1 MINSSK
7 SIWDGFVN
15 KYSLSKTLRFELQPI
30 SRTLDFIKEKG
41 LIEQDKE
48 REKEFNLVKKIIDS
62 YYIEFIENVLSKI
75 TIDSDLLKEYSA
87 VYKNLKNDKYSSDLK
102 KEFKLIQDKVR
113 SEVYKQIY
121 NFPNFKL
128 LFGKEL
134 IKVILPKWLEYKNRL
149 EDKELILKFDKWT
162 TYFVGFFEN
171 RKNVF
176 SKDPIPTSVIYRIVH
191 DNLPKFLDNIE
202 KFNKIKLLD
211 NFDYFSIEKELSVEL
226 NNKNLDYY
234 FNLSNFNLFLNQR
247 GIELFNTIIG
257 GKSTENIKIKGLNE
271 LINLYS
277 QKEKDLIKSK
287 NIRKLKM
294 SPLFKQILSEK
305 QSFSDKF
312 DLIKDNSSLITQI
325 NTFYTDEFNTNLPKI
340 LELISKLDQ
349 YDLDQIYINKNSI
362 TNISSNI
369 FKDWSI
375 ISSGLKEYFIKNYN
389 LSNKK
394 IESRLNQKYFSISE
408 IQEGVKLLNLDRI
421 NYNDFSDH
429 FISDYFKN
437 LINEKIIDE
446 ITNHKLD
453 FDKIN
458 YNNLNSFS
466 DNEKQLIKILL
477 DSILGFYNSI
487 KPLYV
492 NIKSSQE
499 EKTQEAYELDS
510 DFYNDFQIIIDSFKK
525 IIPIYN
531 KTRNYLTKKPYTTKK
546 FKLNFDNS
554 TLLDGWD
561 INKEKDNYSL
571 LFKKDNQYYLG
582 ICSKGNST
590 DISKYIQKKVF
601 NSGDY
606 FEKIDYKLLPG
617 PYKMLPK
624 VFFSKTNIE
633 YFSPS
638 EEIISIR
645 NYASYSKN
653 GTPQKDFDKEE
664 FNITDCHKLINFYKF
679 SLNKHHEWKNFNF
692 NFKPTDQY
700 KDINE
705 FYQDVEDQGYNL
717 SFKNIDSKYILDLVD
732 SGKLFLFKIY
742 NKDFSKFSKR
752 TPNLHTIYWNELFS
766 EENLSKL
773 IYKLNGKAE
782 IFFREKSN
790 IKNNTIHGK
799 NQLIQNKNPINN
811 KTESIFE
818 YDIIKDKRYTQD
830 KFLFHCPITIN
841 FKSRG
846 NGKDIHKQINNY
858 IKDFEGNINIL
869 SIDRGER
876 HLLYYTLLNSDGK
889 IISQNSFNNISDGFN
904 RSFDYQD
911 KLDQREKERD
921 QSRKSWTAIENIKYL
936 KEGYLSRV
944 IHEIAKIA
952 IENNAI
958 IVLEDLNFGFKRG
971 RFKIEKQIYQKFEK
985 MLIDKFNFLIF
996 KKRSKESIGGALN
1009 GYQLTNKFESFSKLG
1024 KQSGILFYVPASY
1037 TSKID
1042 PTTGF
1047 FDLIRPKY
1055 ESVDKSIQL
1064 IKKFEYIKYN
1074 SDMDMFEFNYNY
1086 FNFNNELKL
1095 DRKNWCIYSNG
1106 SRLYNFRNKDK
1117 NNEWDTKEI
1126 NLTKELKDLFESY
1139 SIDYNST
1146 QNLIDRII
1154 LIDHK
1159 DFFEKL
1165 IYILKLM
1172 LQLRNSIPNSKEDYI
1187 LSCVKNKDGL
1197 FYDTRKNMTSKSLP
1211 VNADSN
1217 GAYNIGIKGIM
1228 IIDKIKNNLEIKIT
1242 KEEYVNFIINK
1253 NDYGK

>member
-30 SRTLDFIKEKG
+30 SKTMDFIKEKG

-48 REKEFNLVKKIIDS
+48 REKEFTLVKRIIDS
-62 YYIEFIENVLSKI
+62 YYIEFIEDTLSKI
-75 TIDSDLLKEYSA
+75 NIDSDLLKEYNEI
-87 VYKNLKNDKYSSDLK
+87 YQKLKKDKYNSDLK

-113 SEVYKQIY
+113 SGVYAKIS
-121 NFPNFKL
+121 NFSDFKL
-128 LFGKEL
+128 LFGEKL
-134 IKVILPKWLEYKNRL
+134 IKDILPKWLESKNRL
-149 EDKELILKFDKWT
+149 EDTELIFKFNKWT
-162 TYFVGFFEN
+162 TYFTGFFEN

-176 SKDPIPTSVIYRIVH
+176 TKDPIPTSIIYRIVH

-211 NFDYFSIEKELSVEL
+211 NFDYSYIEKDLSIEL
-226 NNKNLDYY
+226 NNKDLNYY

-247 GIELFNTIIG
+247 GIELFNLIIG
-257 GKSTENIKIKGLNE
+257 GKSTDDIKIKGLNE

-277 QKEKDLIKSK
+277 QNEKDIIKSK
-287 NIRKLKM
+287 SIRKLKM

-312 DLIKDNSSLITQI
+312 DTIKDNSNLIDQINLFYNEEFNPSLIKSVDI
-325 NTFYTDEFNTNLPKI
+325 
-340 LELISKLDQ
+340 ISKLDE
-349 YDLDQIYINKNSI
+349 YDLDQIYINKNYI
-362 TNISSNI
+362 TNISNNI

-375 ISSGLKEYFIKNYN
+375 ISSGLKMYFFKNYN
-389 LSNKK
+389 LSSKK
-394 IESRLNQKYFSISE
+394 IESRLNQKYFSIFE
-408 IQEGVKLLNLDRI
+408 IQEGVKLLGLDRDK
-421 NYNDFSDH
+421 YDDFSDN
-429 FISDYFKN
+429 FICDYFKDLVSDE
-437 LINEKIIDE
+437 LIKNIRDS
-446 ITNHKLD
+446 KLD
-453 FDKIN
+453 FDKII
-458 YNNLNSFS
+458 YNNLNTFS
-466 DNEKQLIKILL
+466 DNEKQLIKYFL
-477 DSILGFYNSI
+477 DSMLNWYNSI
-487 KPLYV
+487 RPLYV
-492 NIKSSQE
+492 YTKSSQE
-499 EKTQEAYELDS
+499 EKIQEAYELDS
-510 DFYNDFQIIIDSFKK
+510 DFYNEFQIIIDSFKK

-561 INKEKDNYSL
+561 INKEKDNYSF
-571 LFKKDNQYYLG
+571 LFKKDDQYYLG
-582 ICSKGNST
+582 ISSKGNST
-590 DISKYIQKKVF
+590 VISKYIQKNNFKS
-601 NSGDY
+601 NDY

-624 VFFSKTNIE
+624 VFFSKKDIK

-653 GTPQKDFDKEE
+653 GTPQDGFDKKE

-679 SLNKHHEWKNFNF
+679 SLNKHPEWKNFNF
-692 NFKPTDQY
+692 NFKPTNQY

-717 SFKNIDSKYILDLVD
+717 SFKNVDSEYILNLVD

-742 NKDFSKFSKR
+742 NKDFSKFSKG
-752 TPNLHTIYWNELFS
+752 TQNLHTIYWNELFS
-766 EENLSKL
+766 KENLSSL
-773 IYKLNGKAE
+773 VYKLNGKAE
-782 IFFREKSN
+782 IFFREKSI
-790 IKNNTIHGK
+790 IKNNTIHSK
-799 NQLIQNKNPINN
+799 NQLIQNKNPIDN
-811 KTESIFE
+811 KNESIFK
-818 YDIIKDKRYTQD
+818 YDIVKDKRYTQD

-858 IKDFEGNINIL
+858 IKNFNGDINIL

-876 HLLYYTLLNSDGK
+876 HLLYYTLIDYNGK
-889 IISQNSFNNISDGFN
+889 IISQDSLNNISDGLS

-921 QSRKSWTAIENIKYL
+921 QSRKSWTTIENIKDL
-936 KEGYLSRV
+936 KEGYLSGV
-944 IHEIAKIA
+944 VHKIAKIA
-952 IENNAI
+952 VENNAI

-971 RFKIEKQIYQKFEK
+971 RLKIEKQIYQKFEK

-996 KKRSKESIGGALN
+996 KKRSKESIGGPLN
-1009 GYQLTNKFESFSKLG
+1009 GYQLTNKFDSFSRLG

-1055 ESVDKSIQL
+1055 ESVDKSLEL
-1064 IKKFEYIKYN
+1064 INKFEYIKYN
-1074 SDMDMFEFNYNY
+1074 SDQDMFEFNYNY
-1086 FNFNNELKL
+1086 PNFNNEIKL
-1095 DRKNWCIYSNG
+1095 IRKNWSIYSND
-1106 SRLYNFRNKDK
+1106 SRLYTFRNKDK

-1126 NLTKELKDLFESY
+1126 NLTKELKDLFENY
-1139 SIDYNST
+1139 SLNYKSNE
-1146 QNLIDRII
+1146 NLINRII
-1154 LIDHK
+1154 LIDSK
-1159 DFFEKL
+1159 EFFEKL
-1165 IYILKLM
+1165 IFILKLI
-1172 LQLRNSIPNSKEDYI
+1172 LQLRNSISNSKEDYI
-1187 LSCVKNKDGL
+1187 ISCVKNKTGN
-1197 FYDTRKNMTSKSLP
+1197 FYDTRKNIDSKLLP

-1228 IIDKIKNNLEIKIT
+1228 ILNKIKNDLKIKIT
-1242 KEEYVNFIINK
+1242 KDEYVNFIIEK
-1253 NDYGK
+1253 NS